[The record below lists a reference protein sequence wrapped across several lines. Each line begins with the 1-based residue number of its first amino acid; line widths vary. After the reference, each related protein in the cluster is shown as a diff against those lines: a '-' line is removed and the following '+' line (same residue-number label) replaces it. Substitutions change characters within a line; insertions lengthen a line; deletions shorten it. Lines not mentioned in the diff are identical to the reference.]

1 TAGDDARGIGR
12 GYELPAGNG
21 TARRALALA
30 ACKDAQQASR
40 GTACGRGEMIVADV
54 DHPSALPD
62 WQPAQGDDEARIKLA
77 LATRAALRRIRPGR
91 WDHHGAQENRAMGEA
106 V

>member
-1 TAGDDARGIGR
+1 AGDDARGIGR

-62 WQPAQGDDEARIKLA
+62 WQTAQGDDVARIKLA
-77 LATRAALRRIRPGR
+77 LGNRAALRRTLPG
-91 WDHHGAQENRAMGEA
+91 GCGPQRAEETRGMGEG